1 MDRPCT
7 DSDPLVPKLVST
19 APVVATL
26 NTEFV
31 YVIPFWPNADV
42 STLTYMEPEGP
53 AAMSAIICIEPEGG
67 SGKDTVPPL
76 PHVVSRAP
84 VDVNRTKTGVCLKF
98 ANVDPLRMN
107 DPLEPRVIEL
117 KLPETST

>member
-1 MDRPCT
+1 M
-7 DSDPLVPKLVST
+7 VST
-19 APVVATL
+19 VPVIVTL

-31 YVIPFWPNADV
+31 ETIPFWPNVDV